1 MNVTG
6 KNLAKYAIM
15 AFPLSFAGMPIY
27 IYAPDF
33 YSATLGVSLASIG
46 TVLLF
51 LRIID
56 AIQDP
61 LIGYLSDK
69 FSNYSKLI
77 FLIGTISLGLGF
89 YMLFNPLDNN
99 YKVIWFAF
107 SVLLA
112 TTGFSIVTI
121 NLNALGGIWSDN
133 YNDKTKISA
142 TREAFSLIGLMLA
155 AALPTYLTKDFGEV
169 KGFHYYSIIMLAILF
184 VSFVIFKFLWLNN
197 FDKRN
202 NTEFDISFKNI
213 FKPIKANKSFFI
225 VYFFSVFASSIPAI
239 LIVFFVRD
247 KLKLEE
253 SLGIFLISYFIAAA
267 ASMPVWH
274 KISKAKSKLFAWQ
287 SSMILA
293 IITFIW
299 AFFLNEKEFYQYL
312 IICITSGFA
321 FGAEL
326 SLPPSILADKV
337 QKNSVTSEY
346 SVLTFLLKSGLA
358 IAAGSILPILEEI
371 GYQPGNSNPEN
382 ILNYLSFFYALLP
395 CALKAIAVTLLIFSY
410 KEITNQNKTS

>member
-1 MNVTG
+1 MNVNT
-6 KNLAKYAIM
+6 KNLINYAIM

-56 AIQDP
+56 AVQDP

-69 FSNYSKLI
+69 FSSYSKI
-77 FLIGTISLGLGF
+77 TFSIGTISLGLGF
-89 YMLFNPLDNN
+89 YMLFNPPENDF
-99 YKVIWFAF
+99 KVIWFAF

-112 TTGFSIVTI
+112 TTGFSILTI

-155 AALPTYLTKDFGEV
+155 AALPTYLTTDFGEIQ
-169 KGFHYYSIIMLAILF
+169 GFQYYSIIMLAILF
-184 VSFVIFKFLWLNN
+184 ASFVIFKFFWLNN
-197 FDKRN
+197 FDRRD
-202 NTEFDISFKNI
+202 NTEFDTSFSNI

-247 KLKLEE
+247 RLKLED
-253 SLGIFLISYFIAAA
+253 SLGIFLISYFLAA
-267 ASMPVWH
+267 ASSMPIWH
-274 KISKAKSKLFAWQ
+274 KISKSKSKLFAWQ
-287 SSMILA
+287 ASMLLA

-299 AFFLNEKEFYQYL
+299 AFFLNEKAFYQYL
-312 IICITSGFA
+312 VICITSGIA

-358 IAAGSILPILEEI
+358 IAAGSILPILENI
-371 GYQPGNSNPEN
+371 GYQPGESNPSN
-382 ILNYLSFFYALLP
+382 ILTYLSFCYALLP
-395 CALKAIAVTLLIFSY
+395 CVLKALAVILLIIFY
-410 KEITNQNKTS
+410 KEIAKQNKSS